1 VPAGRHLNK
10 ITIVE
15 PADQPFITETTTG
28 SFIVAGKGAQFTTA
42 KEIIPN
48 VKKNPE
54 TGVKNVK
61 LTVAQGTA
69 AVASKFNP
77 KATVTFGFENNS
89 ATVTSSGTDAFG
101 KPKFSFA
108 DGQVDSVDKASGKM
122 PISGTP
128 ALVTVESRAHSS
140 GNETESMQPSK
151 VTVQG
156 SVSIQKLFML
166 PFCISEQSLHVDYDF
181 VLC

>member
-1 VPAGRHLNK
+1 MKQSFNKSCVSAGRHLNK

-15 PADQPFITETTTG
+15 PANQPFITETTTG

-48 VKKNPE
+48 VQKNPE

-77 KATVTFGFENNS
+77 EAKVTFGVEDNS
-89 ATVTSSGTDAFG
+89 PTVTSSGTDAFG
-101 KPKFSFA
+101 KPKFSYT
-108 DGQVDSVDKASGKM
+108 GGKVDSVDKTSAKM
-122 PISGTP
+122 PVGGTP

-140 GNETESMQPSK
+140 GNETEFMQPSK

-156 SVSIQKLFML
+156 SVSISK
-166 PFCISEQSLHVDYDF
+166 PVTD
-181 VLC
+181 